1 MEFYADVASLQSAM
15 ADHRRAGRSIGFC
28 PTMGALHQGHLS
40 LIEASRKE
48 NDITI
53 CSIYVN
59 PTQFNDP
66 EDLQKY
72 PRELDRDRDMLAEAG
87 CDGLFFPSDEMM
99 YPKPA
104 VMAMQFGPLEN
115 VMEGVHRAGH
125 FNGVGLVVAKLLHLV
140 GPTRAYFGQ
149 KDLQQ
154 FAVIRQ
160 MVEDLM
166 FPVDLVCVPIV
177 RESDGLAMSSR
188 NARLSPVAR
197 KTAAQLYAF
206 LQEAREQLL
215 QGRSVMSV
223 GQWVRAQL
231 GEHRDI
237 NLEYFEIVHSHTLQ
251 SISKMNSS
259 EPTSLCIA
267 AWVGGVRLIDNLTV

>member
-1 MEFYADVASLQSAM
+1 MQFYADVASLQSAM
-15 ADHRRAGRSIGFC
+15 TDHRRAGRSIGFC

-87 CDGLFFPSDEMM
+87 CEALFFPSDEMM

-104 VMAMQFGPLEN
+104 TMSLRFGPLEA
-115 VMEGVHRAGH
+115 VMEGVQRPDH
-125 FNGVGLVVAKLLHLV
+125 FNGVGIVVAKLLHLV

-154 FAVIRQ
+154 FAIIRQ

-166 FPVDLVCVPIV
+166 FPVELVRVPIV
-177 RESDGLAMSSR
+177 READGLAMSSR
-188 NARLSPVAR
+188 NARLSPAAR
-197 KTAAQLYAF
+197 KTATQLYEY
-206 LQEAREQLL
+206 LQQARQQLL
-215 QGRSVMSV
+215 EGTKVMNV

-231 GEHRDI
+231 GEHPDI
-237 NLEYFEIVHSHTLQ
+237 NLEYFEIVHSNTLQ
-251 SISKMNSS
+251 SISQLNSS

-267 AWVGGVRLIDNLTV
+267 AWVGGVRLIDNLSI